1 LYIFAVYFHKFNPG
15 VDRWQL
21 LTTHTSKSLC
31 EPYMRISM
39 FNCVV
44 SQSLSAINSAAVS
57 IKIISTDLWV
67 FLKWFKMEL

>member
-1 LYIFAVYFHKFNPG
+1 
-15 VDRWQL
+15 
-21 LTTHTSKSLC
+21 
-31 EPYMRISM
+31 M

-67 FLKWFKMEL
+67 FLTTLLFFRSEYQGSLIAFERALNVE

>member
-1 LYIFAVYFHKFNPG
+1 
-15 VDRWQL
+15 
-21 LTTHTSKSLC
+21 
-31 EPYMRISM
+31 MRISM

-67 FLKWFKMEL
+67 FLNTVDTNPWGHALDSRKNVGFQDIFSRDDFDFLEMSG

>member
-1 LYIFAVYFHKFNPG
+1 
-15 VDRWQL
+15 
-21 LTTHTSKSLC
+21 
-31 EPYMRISM
+31 M

-67 FLKWFKMEL
+67 FLTFYRNKIWHPETTITILWSHFSIISLADFSREI

>member
-1 LYIFAVYFHKFNPG
+1 
-15 VDRWQL
+15 
-21 LTTHTSKSLC
+21 
-31 EPYMRISM
+31 M

-67 FLKWFKMEL
+67 FLNQLKYNLKHLVDFKGMPPINSRM

>member
-1 LYIFAVYFHKFNPG
+1 
-15 VDRWQL
+15 
-21 LTTHTSKSLC
+21 
-31 EPYMRISM
+31 M

-67 FLKWFKMEL
+67 FLKT

>member
-1 LYIFAVYFHKFNPG
+1 
-15 VDRWQL
+15 
-21 LTTHTSKSLC
+21 
-31 EPYMRISM
+31 M

-67 FLKWFKMEL
+67 FLNVTLSYSLL

>member
-1 LYIFAVYFHKFNPG
+1 
-15 VDRWQL
+15 
-21 LTTHTSKSLC
+21 
-31 EPYMRISM
+31 M

-67 FLKWFKMEL
+67 FLNVVIRPERYHTVTSGASGQWGDLDSNYWLAAVLELFIRIVP

>member
-1 LYIFAVYFHKFNPG
+1 
-15 VDRWQL
+15 
-21 LTTHTSKSLC
+21 
-31 EPYMRISM
+31 M

-67 FLKWFKMEL
+67 FLTTESAVSILLLNYDTTKF

>member
-1 LYIFAVYFHKFNPG
+1 
-15 VDRWQL
+15 
-21 LTTHTSKSLC
+21 
-31 EPYMRISM
+31 M

-67 FLKWFKMEL
+67 FLSSSEGYSVSQKVAA